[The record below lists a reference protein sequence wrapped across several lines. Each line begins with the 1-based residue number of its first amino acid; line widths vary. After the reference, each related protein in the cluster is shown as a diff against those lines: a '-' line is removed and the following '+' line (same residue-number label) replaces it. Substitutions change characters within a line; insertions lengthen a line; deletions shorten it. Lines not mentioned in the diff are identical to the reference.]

1 VGAVDQHLGAR
12 GVGLIDLPA
21 WVAAETQPE
30 RRAFRQAVQLVLR
43 AIAQSPT
50 LSPFMIMKGGVLLAI
65 RYQSSRFTTDIDF
78 STPRRFQ
85 DVHLPTFIASIEDAL
100 APVSSDNEHGLAL
113 RLQSHEVKPPH
124 RPEASFPT
132 LQMRIGYA
140 SRLKPRL
147 IERLR
152 TTGSPHVVQ
161 IDYSF
166 NEWASDTE
174 QQDIDGGS
182 LSMYPFHDLVAE
194 KIRSVL
200 QQPIRRHER
209 FQDIYDLFLLLENAP
224 EITDGD
230 RAEILKKLVES
241 SRDRH
246 VPVHREAMRDKSVIE
261 LSRRQYD
268 TILPGLVSGKLPDF
282 DTAYTAVREFFESLP
297 WESQS

>member
-1 VGAVDQHLGAR
+1 M
-12 GVGLIDLPA
+12 
-21 WVAAETQPE
+21 
-30 RRAFRQAVQLVLR
+30 LR

-50 LSPFMIMKGGVLLAI
+50 LAPVMIMKGGVLLAI

-85 DVHLPTFIASIEDAL
+85 DVHLPTLIASIEEAL
-100 APVSSDNEHGLAL
+100 APVSADNEHGLAL

-124 RPEASFPT
+124 RPEVNFPT

-161 IDYSF
+161 VDYSF

-200 QQPIRRHER
+200 QQPIRGRER
-209 FQDIYDLFLLLENAP
+209 YQDIYDLFLLLETAP
-224 EITDGD
+224 EITAGD
-230 RAEILKKLVES
+230 RAEILAKLVES
-241 SRDRH
+241 SRDRQ
-246 VPVHREAMRDKSVIE
+246 VPVHQEAMRDEAVIE

-268 TILPGLVSGKLPDF
+268 AVLPSLVSGKLPDF
-282 DTAYTAVREFFESLP
+282 DIAYATVQAFFESLP
-297 WESQS
+297 WGAQP

>member
-1 VGAVDQHLGAR
+1 M
-12 GVGLIDLPA
+12 GLIDLPA
-21 WVAAETQPE
+21 WVAAEPQPE

-50 LSPFMIMKGGVLLAI
+50 LAPVMIMKGGVLLAI

-85 DVHLPTFIASIEDAL
+85 DVHLPTLIASIEKAL
-100 APVSSDNEHGLAL
+100 APVSADNEHGLAL

-124 RPEASFPT
+124 RPEVNFPT

-152 TTGSPHVVQ
+152 KTGSPHVVQ
-161 IDYSF
+161 VDYSF

-200 QQPIRRHER
+200 QQPIRGRER
-209 FQDIYDLFLLLENAP
+209 YQDIYDLFLLLETAP
-224 EITDGD
+224 AITESD
-230 RAEILKKLVES
+230 RAEILAKLIES
-241 SRDRH
+241 SRDRQ
-246 VPVHREAMRDKSVIE
+246 VPVHHAAMRDEAVIE
-261 LSRRQYD
+261 LARRQYD
-268 TILPGLVSGKLPDF
+268 AVLPGLVAGKLTDF
-282 DTAYTAVREFFESLP
+282 DIAYATVQAFFEGLP
-297 WESQS
+297 WGQPP